1 MSVPSNLRPRR
12 LPNEINSNVPLAS
25 RNRLLQEENVLA
37 IVDVISKRVGRS
49 LDELEIKGV
58 MSHIRRLD
66 GVKFAAMPI
75 DQAVEHVA
83 AGYLNYVGMRNDSII
98 DVHETMKQYIGGGVP
113 VSPDRFT
120 IKKNAGAVNGMPN
133 DRGEVQHVGEYAG
146 SYAQW
151 PRVDGFA
158 RGMGRSGDGL
168 RGITVAVPSPG
179 MNTPTTP
186 SQTLPLGM
194 QRAENGDLVIIATAP
209 DDAGVPVHGSFIK
222 KNNITRSRKKYM
234 GMLLDSRYRALRNA
248 ASDYTWS
255 ISDQPSDTPGSVS
268 TQAGMSNILSMKF
281 SEFFIPYVPEAD
293 NPAKK
298 ITVLIDT
305 LSMSSVMAHENRHY
319 HVICDTS
326 IVTNRIRLVPENCGV
341 FKFNEPIDHLKRI
354 SISFANPL
362 VQLNFLPDT
371 YSVTLSVNAPNST
384 YISFLTKH
392 YVSDGELI
400 LITGFTT
407 ANPSS
412 DFAAIAAV
420 NNPNGVVVSV
430 VDDYTLE
437 ITQDLSTSTL
447 LTDPPSTFA
456 YISSRRIMIPIEFT
470 YM

>member
-1 MSVPSNLRPRR
+1 MSVPSNLHPRR

-25 RNRLLQEENVLA
+25 RNRLLQEENVYA
-37 IVDVISKRVGRS
+37 IVDAISGRIGRPM
-49 LDELEIKGV
+49 DELEIKAV
-58 MSHIRRLD
+58 MSHIKRLD

-75 DQAVEHVA
+75 DQAISQIA
-83 AGYLNYVGMRNDSII
+83 NGYLTYIGTKSDSII

-120 IKKNAGAVNGMPN
+120 IKKNAGTVNGMPT
-133 DRGEVQHVGEYAG
+133 DPGSIQHVGEYAG

-158 RGMGRSGDGL
+158 RGAGLAGDTP
-168 RGITVAVPSPG
+168 RGIQIAVPSPG
-179 MNTPTTP
+179 MNAPTVP
-186 SQTLPLGM
+186 QETLPLGM
-194 QRAENGDLVIIATAP
+194 SRAENGDLVILATAP
-209 DDAGVPVHGSFIK
+209 DDAGAPVHGAFVK

-255 ISDQPSDTPGSVS
+255 ISDQPSDAPGSVS

-293 NPAKK
+293 NPYKK

-319 HVICDTS
+319 HIVCDTS
-326 IVTNRIRLVPENCGV
+326 IVTNRIRLVPENSGL

-362 VQLNFLPDT
+362 VQLKFLPDT

-384 YISFLTKH
+384 YVSFLTKH
-392 YVSDGELI
+392 FVSDGEI
-400 LITGFTT
+400 VLITGFTT
-407 ANPSS
+407 ANPSG
-412 DFAAIAAV
+412 DFAAIAAI
-420 NNPNGVVVSV
+420 NDPNGVVVSV
-430 VDDYTLE
+430 IDDYTLE
-437 ITQDLSTSTL
+437 ITRDLSTATL

>member
-1 MSVPSNLRPRR
+1 M
-12 LPNEINSNVPLAS
+12 AS

-37 IVDVISKRVGRS
+37 IVDEISKRIGRP
-49 LDELEIKGV
+49 LDELEANGV
-58 MSHIRRLD
+58 LSHIRRLD
-66 GVKFAAMPI
+66 GKKFAAMPI
-75 DQAVEHVA
+75 DRAVEQIA
-83 AGYLNYVGMRNDSII
+83 AGYLNYMGTRSDSII
-98 DVHETMKQYIGGGVP
+98 DIHETMKQYIGGGVP

-120 IKKNAGAVNGMPN
+120 IKKNAGTVNGMPT
-133 DRGEVQHVGEYAG
+133 DPGSIQHVGEYAG

-158 RGMGRSGDGL
+158 RGRGLAGDVPKNVQ
-168 RGITVAVPSPG
+168 VAVQSPA
-179 MNTPTTP
+179 MNAPTTP
-186 SQTLPLGM
+186 KETLPLGM
-194 QRAENGDLVIIATAP
+194 SRAENGDLVILATAP
-209 DDAGVPVHGSFIK
+209 DDAGAPVHGAFVR

-248 ASDYTWS
+248 TSDYTWS

-268 TQAGMSNILSMKF
+268 TQAGMSNIISMKF

-293 NPAKK
+293 NPYKK

-319 HVICDTS
+319 HIICDTS

-371 YSVTLSVNAPNST
+371 YSVTLNVNAPNST
-384 YISFLTKH
+384 YITFLTKH
-392 YVSDGELI
+392 YISDGELI

-412 DFAAIAAV
+412 DFAAIAAI
-420 NNPNGVVVSV
+420 NNPNGIVVSV

-437 ITQDLSTSTL
+437 VSQDLSSSTL
-447 LTDPPSTFA
+447 LADPPSTSA
-456 YISSRRIMIPIEFT
+456 YITSRRIMIPIEFT
-470 YM
+470 YL